1 MKKETPQSFF
11 SLFNEIFRLLPGR
24 RRRQFWTLFAC
35 MMLVSA
41 IETMTVGAIALF
53 ATAVS
58 SPEEVL
64 RSDHIIR
71 ARDIFGMEFLGTVQ
85 GLIGSIALLVLLL
98 VVLKNGFQ
106 SLGLYW
112 VTRFGAEVEA
122 FFGDLL
128 FRGFLEMPYEWH
140 LSRNSADLIIAVQW
154 RSFIGHSFISM
165 CLTTMGDIVLVLLL
179 LSSLFFLHPAM
190 SMLLLVIAGG
200 ASYLIYTKMHDMQ
213 NKMAERCK
221 EFDQS
226 LNRQVT
232 KGIHG
237 IRDVKISGQS
247 SFAED
252 FKKNAYAFAITQ
264 GFRNLF
270 GKLPAG
276 IMEVVG
282 FIMLTCTVC
291 FMLFF
296 MDSSVTKITATI
308 SLLVVAAWRIL
319 PAINRILT
327 GFTGFRNMRPYVLN
341 EIQHIREIESNI
353 NFQQVSNPKSFVDV
367 PLLSE
372 IRFEKVCF
380 NYKARRANVL
390 NDISFLIKKGQTI
403 GFIGISGAGKSTL
416 VDILIG
422 LLVPS
427 KGKVFIDGSE
437 LDDMGRQAWM
447 KTVGYV
453 PQSPYIYD
461 GTLAGNV
468 AFGLRDSEIDR
479 ELVLDCC
486 HRASLHDVLAEL
498 PDGIDTP
505 IGERGV
511 RLSGGQQ
518 QRVVIARALY
528 PRPEVMIF
536 DEATSS
542 LDAKSEK
549 GIQDT
554 IYGLRGKQT
563 LIIIAHR
570 LTTVKDCD
578 LLFWIEDGR
587 IKMADTA
594 DKVLNEYEKAI

>member
-1 MKKETPQSFF
+1 M
-11 SLFNEIFRLLPGR
+11 
-24 RRRQFWTLFAC
+24 
-35 MMLVSA
+35 
-41 IETMTVGAIALF
+41 
-53 ATAVS
+53 
-58 SPEEVL
+58 
-64 RSDHIIR
+64 
-71 ARDIFGMEFLGTVQ
+71 
-85 GLIGSIALLVLLL
+85 
-98 VVLKNGFQ
+98 
-106 SLGLYW
+106 
-112 VTRFGAEVEA
+112 
-122 FFGDLL
+122 
-128 FRGFLEMPYEWH
+128 
-140 LSRNSADLIIAVQW
+140 
-154 RSFIGHSFISM
+154 
-165 CLTTMGDIVLVLLL
+165 
-179 LSSLFFLHPAM
+179 
-190 SMLLLVIAGG
+190 
-200 ASYLIYTKMHDMQ
+200 
-213 NKMAERCK
+213 
-221 EFDQS
+221 
-226 LNRQVT
+226 
-232 KGIHG
+232 
-237 IRDVKISGQS
+237 
-247 SFAED
+247 
-252 FKKNAYAFAITQ
+252 
-264 GFRNLF
+264 
-270 GKLPAG
+270 
-276 IMEVVG
+276 
-282 FIMLTCTVC
+282 
-291 FMLFF
+291 
-296 MDSSVTKITATI
+296 
-308 SLLVVAAWRIL
+308 
-319 PAINRILT
+319 
-327 GFTGFRNMRPYVLN
+327 
-341 EIQHIREIESNI
+341 
-353 NFQQVSNPKSFVDV
+353 
-367 PLLSE
+367 
-372 IRFEKVCF
+372 CF